1 MCRMLVCQMSRSS
14 TVGAH
19 QMWERRLQFGIPPHQ
34 FMIRLRVDRAKEML
48 AEGDLSI
55 AEVASQTG
63 FGSPIQL
70 TRAFRRVVGT
80 TPSAFRRDMI

>member
-1 MCRMLVCQMSRSS
+1 FHFIRSFKQ
-14 TVGAH
+14 AA
-19 QMWERRLQFGIPPHQ
+19 GIPPHQ

-80 TPSAFRRDMI
+80 TPSAFRRDML

>member
-1 MCRMLVCQMSRSS
+1 
-14 TVGAH
+14 
-19 QMWERRLQFGIPPHQ
+19 
-34 FMIRLRVDRAKEML
+34 MIRLRVDRAKEML

-80 TPSAFRRDMI
+80 TPSAFRRDTI